1 MHHDYITSSELSF
14 GDIVFNNCDPD
25 QFQIS
30 YCDQDTIAI
39 LYRVIAYSL
48 YAKRVVIPSRYL
60 LSAGSAFDAVKTLTP
75 LLEEGVIVPDL
86 REGHLSFTDYV
97 SNIENPNPEQLN
109 HAKFLDEHASTI
121 YSFDSYGQS
130 DIYKASLIRDI
141 SEGGLL
147 FKRLSAEGV
156 SPLRLRLLKN
166 E

>member
-75 LLEEGVIVPDL
+75 LLEEGELSRISGRGTYPSL
-86 REGHLSFTDYV
+86 TMSATSKIQTRSNLITRSSSMSMLQQSIHLTHMV
-97 SNIENPNPEQLN
+97 K
-109 HAKFLDEHASTI
+109 AI
-121 YSFDSYGQS
+121 Y
-130 DIYKASLIRDI
+130 IR
-141 SEGGLL
+141 LH
-147 FKRLSAEGV
+147 
-156 SPLRLRLLKN
+156 
-166 E
+166 